1 MKLFLDTSV
10 LLAGAGSARGA
21 SRFILEQARGQA
33 WELLTAQY
41 CVEEA
46 KRNISKLGALAV
58 IALGSIVLPALLIT
72 PTELAFDNVFK
83 TRP

>member
-21 SRFILEQARGQA
+21 SRFVLEQARDQE

-41 CVEEA
+41 CVGHVVA
-46 KRNISKLGALAV
+46 WD
-58 IALGSIVLPALLIT
+58 
-72 PTELAFDNVFK
+72 AFE
-83 TRP
+83 